1 MVIILTCKLLY
12 LHLDALSWA
21 WALSLF
27 THCSGSPRALHTGRH
42 GRGERSGPSQGRQ
55 GTSWSPRLHGCLSPH
70 VHWMEFS
77 LFFISHHYIH
87 LQCKPFVKLTAQN
100 FLPKPFMQ
108 IVSILINNGLLVWML
123 RSFYVHACNILI
135 SYISGTLQHKKIK
148 CVKIKSWTFLSIQN
162 IQSLL

>member
-21 WALSLF
+21 LSLL

-70 VHWMEFS
+70 VHWMELS
-77 LFFISHHYIH
+77 LYFTPLYTPTMQTI
-87 LQCKPFVKLTAQN
+87 CKNKQHRI

-135 SYISGTLQHKKIK
+135 SYISGTLQHKKMK

>member
-12 LHLDALSWA
+12 LHLDALS

-70 VHWMEFS
+70 VHWMELSLYFTPLYTPTMQTICKNFS
-77 LFFISHHYIH
+77 TEFFCLSPLCRLY
-87 LQCKPFVKLTAQN
+87 QWTACLN
-100 FLPKPFMQ
+100 ASIILCACMQ
-108 IVSILINNGLLVWML
+108 YFDILYLRHTPTQKNGM
-123 RSFYVHACNILI
+123 
-135 SYISGTLQHKKIK
+135 